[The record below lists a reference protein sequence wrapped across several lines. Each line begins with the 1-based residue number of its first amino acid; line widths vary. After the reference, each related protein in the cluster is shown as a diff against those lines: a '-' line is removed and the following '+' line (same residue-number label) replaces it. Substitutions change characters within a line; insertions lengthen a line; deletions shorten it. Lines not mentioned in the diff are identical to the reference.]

1 MPVQSV
7 FQWLDG
13 RGWLIFSG
21 GGDDEIRALAL
32 GRAAADGGGCL
43 RLADRRSRIIC
54 WTTSPIWARHPAIW
68 WTFMA
73 KTMQTLH
80 EKLSQ
85 AGMVIIAGG
94 EDAAHVRGA
103 LRGAALEGIQAA
115 YENGAIILLEGYSA
129 MAFGSWL
136 IRETIE
142 AGLEWLIG
150 AAVLT
155 DVDDAALYAKPI
167 FAAQPDAIAVQ
178 CMTGSAL
185 ALGPD
190 GQIERWGEREVT
202 IVLGPAYGT

>member
-13 RGWLIFSG
+13 RGWLVFSG
-21 GGDDEIRALAL
+21 GGDDEIRATAL
-32 GRAAADGGGCL
+32 GRAAADGAVACVSLTGDPDHL
-43 RLADRRSRIIC
+43 LDDIADLGAP
-54 WTTSPIWARHPAIW
+54 TGYLVDVYGEDDA
-68 WTFMA
+68 
-73 KTMQTLH
+73 TLH

-85 AGMVIIAGG
+85 SGMVIIAGG

-103 LRGAALEGIQAA
+103 LRGAALEGILAA
-115 YENGAIILLEGYSA
+115 YANGAIILLEGYSA
-129 MAFGSWL
+129 TAFGSWL
-136 IRETIE
+136 IHETIE
-142 AGLEWLIG
+142 DGLELLTG

-155 DVDDAALYAKPI
+155 NVEDAAFYAKAI
-167 FAAQPDAIAVQ
+167 FAAQPEAIAVNV
-178 CMTGSAL
+178 MTGSAL